1 MPGDPQQRRFALGAG
16 TAVVTGVVLRLW
28 IVLVARP
35 TCPRINVSGQSG
47 CFNVGGDS
55 VFGYWQG
62 RLLAAGHGYIDPVSW
77 YLDGRKVRPSAG
89 KPPLYP
95 AALALLDR
103 IGIDSANGQR
113 IVLALIGSVTIWVVA
128 VLARRLGGERGVR
141 VGVIAA
147 WLAALT
153 PALWINDTMFQVEP
167 LSTLVM
173 ALVLLVAYRFWSAPS
188 LPDAFALAALLGVG
202 AMLRAEMQ
210 FMVPAVLWPVVA
222 LAATWSWRRRLGV
235 AAAGTLVA
243 VALWA
248 PWLIYNQ
255 GRFAAASPW
264 AMTTGSGAVLV
275 SAYCDE
281 TFYGDAIG
289 YWAAHCFEQP
299 LATRLRPGESL
310 TEAVDRVTGDRETT
324 RLLTEAGRVQAR
336 GTTVTV
342 DVTRDVLDESQY
354 YAVTAHT
361 AVLYAEGHLTRLPV
375 VVVARLGWTFG
386 VFRPFHAAWIDG
398 TVEGRG
404 KASAIAS
411 LFVWWASAALAIWG
425 GVLLRRRKVTLVPI
439 LGVVAVVA
447 GTTAVSFGVMRYRVP
462 VDLCAILLAAV
473 ALDHAWHLRRR
484 PPLPEA
490 PV

>member
-1 MPGDPQQRRFALGAG
+1 MPGDPPERRFALGVGSAALAG
-16 TAVVTGVVLRLW
+16 ISLRLW

-35 TCPRINVSGQSG
+35 TCPRVNVAGQG
-47 CFNVGGDS
+47 NCFNVAGDS
-55 VFGYWQG
+55 AFGYWQG
-62 RLLAAGHGYIDPVSW
+62 RLLAAGHGFIDPVAW
-77 YLDGRKVRPSAG
+77 YLGGHRVRPSAG

-95 AALALLDR
+95 ATLALLDR
-103 IGIDSANGQR
+103 IGIDSAHGQR
-113 IVLALIGSVTIWVVA
+113 IVLALVGSSTIVLVA
-128 VLARRLGGERGVR
+128 FVARRLGGERGVR

-188 LPDAFALAALLGVG
+188 VLDALVLAALLGAG

-210 FMVPAVLWPVVA
+210 FMVVAVLWPVVA
-222 LAATWSWRRRLGV
+222 LAAGWSWRRRAGV
-235 AAAGTLVA
+235 AAAGTLLA
-243 VALWA
+243 VALWS

-299 LATRLRPGESL
+299 LSTRLRPGESVS
-310 TEAVDRVTGDRETT
+310 EAVDRVTGNRETT
-324 RLLTEAGRVQAR
+324 HLLTEAGKVQAR
-336 GTTVTV
+336 GTRISV
-342 DVTRDVLDESQY
+342 DVSRDVLDESQY
-354 YAVTAHT
+354 YAVAAHT
-361 AVLYAEGHLTRLPV
+361 AMLYAKGHLTRLPV
-375 VVVARLGWTFG
+375 VVAARLGWTFG
-386 VFRPFHAAWIDG
+386 LYRPFHAAWIDG

-404 KASAIAS
+404 ETAAMLG
-411 LFVWWASAALAIWG
+411 LFVWWASAALGVWG
-425 GVLLRRRKVTLVPI
+425 GVLLRRRRVTLVPI
-439 LGVVAVVA
+439 LGVVLVVA
-447 GTTAVSFGVMRYRVP
+447 ATTAVSFGVMRYRVP

-473 ALDHAWHLRRR
+473 ALDHAWHHRRR
-484 PPLPEA
+484 LPLPEDRG
-490 PV
+490 